1 MAYRF
6 HNDPLPDEYDEDKPF
21 RMTELD
27 HDAHLAD
34 IQEMTDSLQ
43 SLSNGKLPS
52 TLRPNRFLGRICL
65 ALPLAGLLWYA
76 IKCFVK

>member
-6 HNDPLPDEYDEDKPF
+6 HNDPLPDEYGEDKPF

-34 IQEMTDSLQ
+34 IPEMTDSLQ
-43 SLSNGKLPS
+43 SLSNGQLPS
-52 TLRPNRFLGRICL
+52 IRRNRFLGGICL